1 MLLFFFVIKLA
12 FFFRCSCFCGF
23 VVVDDVVVVVDVIV
37 VLAAHGTRWLWK
49 KSISPP
55 HPAATAADRHRRLP
69 IITFTL
75 RDGTRSLRTGTGP
88 GPDRGRKL
96 PHSPPPAVHD
106 NSKEDAAVDAA
117 AGVVDGD
124 NQSHI
129 RFAYSAFAFFMYV
142 GASPPHARNLL
153 TN

>member
-1 MLLFFFVIKLA
+1 MM
-12 FFFRCSCFCGF
+12 
-23 VVVDDVVVVVDVIV
+23 
-37 VLAAHGTRWLWK
+37 
-49 KSISPP
+49 PP
-55 HPAATAADRHRRLP
+55 PDHHIHFEGWNSLVANG
-69 IITFTL
+69 
-75 RDGTRSLRTGTGP
+75 DGSGSGS
-88 GPDRGRKL
+88 GSGRKL
-96 PHSPPPAVHD
+96 PSSPPPAVHD

-142 GASPPHARNLL
+142 GASPPHVRNLL